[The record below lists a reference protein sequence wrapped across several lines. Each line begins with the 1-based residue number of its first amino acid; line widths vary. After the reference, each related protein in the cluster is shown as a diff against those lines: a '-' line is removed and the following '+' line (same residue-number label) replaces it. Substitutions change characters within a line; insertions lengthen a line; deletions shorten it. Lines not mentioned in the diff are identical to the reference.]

1 MLVEFNK
8 ELEPFLFFMPKQD
21 SGYKLLFSHPAMF
34 RDFLKMISLSC
45 FGSMRSDSSVM
56 FPVQKISGEWIDE
69 RRLINRGNDIAWL
82 CGEIRGTQE
91 SKFIVLTEFQTSP
104 DPIMSLRLA
113 TYSCLLY
120 EDIYRNSKPRTGK
133 MPKVLPVVIYNGRR
147 KWREPLSI
155 QTLIEREPIEI
166 KGFQLKYKIRVIDQ
180 LHMPDDQIPDPDN
193 LMGLLIRIERSN
205 NIQSAVTWIR
215 NLDSRLKEM
224 REFQLQRSVVSWLT
238 ESFLPTRIP
247 DISLREL
254 QTIEEI
260 TMSMENNT
268 MSWTSYYIAEGRK
281 KGFKEGRKE
290 GRREWA
296 TMMLTKQ
303 LSRRFG
309 QLSSELVQHLEQAD
323 LSILEL
329 LAERLLEVQSL
340 DEVIQLLEKS
350 SGDQVT

>member
-1 MLVEFNK
+1 ML
-8 ELEPFLFFMPKQD
+8 
-21 SGYKLLFSHPAMF
+21 
-34 RDFLKMISLSC
+34 
-45 FGSMRSDSSVM
+45 
-56 FPVQKISGEWIDE
+56 PVQKISGEWIDE

-82 CGEIRGTQE
+82 CGEKRGTQE
-91 SKFIVLTEFQTSP
+91 AKFIVLTEFQTSP

-215 NLDSRLKEM
+215 KLDSRLKEM

-268 MSWTSYYIAEGRK
+268 MSWSSYYIAEGRK
-281 KGFKEGRKE
+281 KGLKEGRKAGLKLGREE
-290 GRREWA
+290 GRKEWA
-296 TMMLTKQ
+296 TMMLSKQ

-309 QLSSELVQHLEQAD
+309 QLSSELVQHLESAD
-323 LSILEL
+323 LQILEL
-329 LAERLLEVQSL
+329 LAEKLLEIQSL
-340 DEVIQLLEKS
+340 EEVIQTLDKS
-350 SGDQVT
+350 SREKIK

>member
-1 MLVEFNK
+1 
-8 ELEPFLFFMPKQD
+8 MPKQD
-21 SGYKLLFSHPAMF
+21 SGYKLLFSHSAMF

-45 FGSMRSDSSVM
+45 FGSKRSDWSVM
-56 FPVQKISGEWIDE
+56 YPVQKISGEWIDE

-82 CGEIRGTQE
+82 CGEKRGTQE

-120 EDIYRNSKPRTGK
+120 EDIYRNTKPRPGK

-166 KGFQLKYKIRVIDQ
+166 KAFQLKYKIRVIDQ

-281 KGFKEGRKE
+281 KGLKEGRKE

-350 SGDQVT
+350 SGDQFT